1 MPLTAYAEA
10 RSLAP
15 CFSRMTFLEQLTFPD
30 WFLSDKIIESNAL
43 CQCKHLD
50 YLFYGFM
57 VEPLGVSESVV
68 KICL

>member
-15 CFSRMTFLEQLTFPD
+15 YFSRMTFLEQLTFSD
-30 WFLSDKIIESNAL
+30 WFSSDKIIEFNAL
-43 CQCKHLD
+43 CQCMYLD
-50 YLFYGFM
+50 YLLYGFM
-57 VEPLGVSESVV
+57 VQPLGASESGV